1 MVIIDLRSDTVTLPT
16 LEMHEAMFYA
26 ELGDDVFGD
35 DPATIKLEEY
45 SANMVE
51 KEAAVFV
58 PSGTMGNLIS
68 MLSHCQ
74 RGDEVILGDKSH
86 MFLYEAGGVAVL
98 GGIQPHILKNNR
110 DGTIDISLIKD
121 AIRPD
126 DIHYPRTR
134 VVCIENTHNYY
145 YGSPIPADYIAK
157 VAEVVKENNL
167 FFHLDGAR
175 IFNACVALE
184 VDIKEFS
191 KHVDSL
197 MFCLSKGLSAPVGSV
212 LCGSSEFIK
221 KARKNRKMLGGGM
234 RQTGIL
240 AAAGIVALEDMTE
253 RLIEDHIN
261 AQKLADELEKFDV
274 IDIDPS
280 LVKTNIIY
288 FTLDNSK
295 ISDNDFLSSLEERGV
310 KILNL
315 GQSRF
320 RLITHHGITADEIEK
335 VIYAIG
341 MVVDNL

>member
-45 SANMVE
+45 SAKMVE

>member
-1 MVIIDLRSDTVTLPT
+1 MDIIDLRSDTVTLPT
-16 LEMHEAMFYA
+16 LEMHEAMFYS

-35 DPATIKLEEY
+35 DPTTIKLEKY
-45 SANMVE
+45 SAE
-51 KEAAVFV
+51 LTGKEDAVFV
-58 PSGTMGNLIS
+58 PSGTMGNLVS

-86 MFLYEAGGVAVL
+86 MFLYEAGGMAVL
-98 GGIQPHILKNNR
+98 GGIQPHILKNNE
-110 DGTIDISLIKD
+110 DGTIDIQLIKN
-121 AIRPD
+121 AIRQN
-126 DIHYPRTR
+126 DIHCPRTR

-145 YGSPIPADYIAK
+145 YGTPISADYIRK
-157 VAEVVKENNL
+157 VAEVAKENEIL
-167 FFHLDGAR
+167 FHLDGAR
-175 IFNACVALE
+175 IFNASVALE

-191 KHVDSL
+191 NHADSV

-212 LCGSSEFIK
+212 LCGTADFIK
-221 KARKNRKMLGGGM
+221 KARRNRKLLGGAM

-261 AQKLADELEKFDV
+261 AQKLADELDKFEV
-274 IDIDPS
+274 IDIKPS

-288 FTLDNSK
+288 FTLDNNK
-295 ISDNDFLSSLEERGV
+295 ISDSDFLLSLEERGV

-320 RLITHHGITADEIEK
+320 RIVTHQGITADDIEK
-335 VIYAIG
+335 VIYAVG

>member
-1 MVIIDLRSDTVTLPT
+1 MIIDLRSDTVTLPT

-35 DPATIKLEEY
+35 DPTTIKLEKY
-45 SANMVE
+45 SAELMG

-86 MFLYEAGGVAVL
+86 MFLYEAGGMAVL
-98 GGIQPHILKNNR
+98 GSIQPHILKNNE

-121 AIRPD
+121 AIRQD

-184 VDIKEFS
+184 IDIKEFT

-212 LCGSSEFIK
+212 LCGSSEFIN
-221 KARKNRKMLGGGM
+221 KARRNRKLLGGGM

-240 AAAGIVALEDMTE
+240 AAAGIVALEDMIE

-295 ISDNDFLSSLEERGV
+295 ISDENFLSSLEERGV
-310 KILNL
+310 MILNL
-315 GQSRF
+315 GQSKF
-320 RLITHHGITADEIEK
+320 RLITHHGISADDIEK
-335 VIYAIG
+335 TVYAIG